1 MGENKN
7 ELYLTEIQSKL
18 PSHLYVHIPKLVS
31 VFPQI
36 EALVTLPQGIPDL
49 LRKGIYFA
57 LLQSVVRL
65 LERNTDPLL
74 PEILPEY
81 SELIRSVSETYSF
94 YIRKPS
100 LIGSRNASNT
110 ETNLPTIGSG
120 NILIRE
126 NCSKLQTF
134 LF

>member
-94 YIRKPS
+94 LHPEAESNWLEECIQYGDKS
-100 LIGSRNASNT
+100 AYHWEWKHFDSR
-110 ETNLPTIGSG
+110 E
-120 NILIRE
+120 
-126 NCSKLQTF
+126 

>member
-1 MGENKN
+1 MQG
-7 ELYLTEIQSKL
+7 QL
-18 PSHLYVHIPKLVS
+18 PSHLYVHVPKLVS
-31 VFPQI
+31 LFPQI
-36 EALVTLPQGIPDL
+36 EALVAVPKGLPDL

-81 SELIRSVSETYSF
+81 RELIRSVSETYSVLS
-94 YIRKPS
+94 PE
-100 LIGSRNASNT
+100 LESNWLS
-110 ETNLPTIGSG
+110 ECIQYGDKSAYHW
-120 NILIRE
+120 E
-126 NCSKLQTF
+126 WKHFDSHE

>member
-1 MGENKN
+1 MGELGN
-7 ELYLTEIQSKL
+7 EVYLTEIQGQL
-18 PSHLYVHIPKLVS
+18 PSHLYVHVPKLVS
-31 VFPQI
+31 LFPQI
-36 EALVTLPQGIPDL
+36 EALVTLPKGLPEL

-81 SELIRSVSETYSF
+81 GELIRSVSETYF
-94 YIRKPS
+94 ALNPE
-100 LIGSRNASNT
+100 LESNWLA
-110 ETNLPTIGSG
+110 ECIQYGDKSAYHW
-120 NILIRE
+120 E
-126 NCSKLQTF
+126 WKHFDSHE

>member
-1 MGENKN
+1 MQG
-7 ELYLTEIQSKL
+7 QL
-18 PSHLYVHIPKLVS
+18 PSHLYVHVPKLVS
-31 VFPQI
+31 LFPQI
-36 EALVTLPQGIPDL
+36 EALVAVPKGLPDL

-81 SELIRSVSETYSF
+81 RELIRSVSETYSVLHPE
-94 YIRKPS
+94 IE
-100 LIGSRNASNT
+100 SNWLS
-110 ETNLPTIGSG
+110 ECIQYGDKSAYHW
-120 NILIRE
+120 E
-126 NCSKLQTF
+126 WKHFDSHE

>member
-1 MGENKN
+1 MADTEN
-7 ELYLTEIQSKL
+7 EVYLTEIQGQL
-18 PSHLYVHIPKLVS
+18 PSHLFAHVPKLIS
-31 VFPQI
+31 LFPQI
-36 EALVTLPQGIPDL
+36 EALVTVPKGLPEL

-81 SELIRSVSETYSF
+81 RELIRSVSETYSVL
-94 YIRKPS
+94 RPEVE
-100 LIGSRNASNT
+100 SNWLD
-110 ETNLPTIGSG
+110 ECIQYGDKSAYHW
-120 NILIRE
+120 E
-126 NCSKLQTF
+126 WKHFDSHE

>member
-1 MGENKN
+1 MGENGN
-7 ELYLTEIQSKL
+7 EVYLTEIQGQL
-18 PSHLYVHIPKLVS
+18 PSHLYVHLPKLVS
-31 VFPQI
+31 LFPQI
-36 EALVTLPQGIPDL
+36 EALVTLPKGLPEL

-81 SELIRSVSETYSF
+81 GELIRSVSETYSALSPEVESNWLEECIQYGDKSAYHWEWKHF
-94 YIRKPS
+94 D
-100 LIGSRNASNT
+100 SR
-110 ETNLPTIGSG
+110 E
-120 NILIRE
+120 
-126 NCSKLQTF
+126 